1 MPGTFFFLTQRSSVN
16 PNLSSLRCGAG
27 QAQRRAAGACVV
39 VTGAAGGIGAAVV
52 ARLRRDGWRVL
63 ACDSDGAG
71 LAHLPAAVSAVLS
84 DASSPVSASVSAGAS
99 AGDRAAD
106 GVAPGPSRDSGQ
118 APGLQCCTMDVTC
131 RADIDRVVAK
141 LQHTGWAVAGLVNVA
156 GVLQDVGPLLGRD
169 EGVQRRVWEVN
180 YFGAEQ
186 CIQAFAPTMVAGG
199 GGAIVNITSINQ
211 HRPLRLHAYAPSKVA
226 LGTLTELAAAELG
239 PMGVRVNAVAPG
251 FTLTPIFRDKLASG
265 KRDPAAIEAHTA
277 MGRLVET
284 DEVAA
289 AVGFLMGDESS
300 AITGVSLPVDCGW
313 LASSH
318 WMNFRDL
325 G

>member
-1 MPGTFFFLTQRSSVN
+1 MGDG
-16 PNLSSLRCGAG
+16 LRC
-27 QAQRRAAGACVV
+27 CN
-39 VTGAAGGIGAAVV
+39 
-52 ARLRRDGWRVL
+52 
-63 ACDSDGAG
+63 
-71 LAHLPAAVSAVLS
+71 
-84 DASSPVSASVSAGAS
+84 
-99 AGDRAAD
+99 
-106 GVAPGPSRDSGQ
+106 
-118 APGLQCCTMDVTC
+118 MDVT
-131 RADIDRVVAK
+131 RRTDIDRVLAE
-141 LQHTGWAVAGLVNVA
+141 LQRDAWSVAGLVNVA

-169 EGVQRRVWEVN
+169 EGLQRRVWEVN

-186 CIQAFAPTMVAGG
+186 CIQAFAPAMVAGG

-226 LGTLTELAAAELG
+226 LGALTELAAAELG
-239 PMGVRVNAVAPG
+239 PQGVRVNAVAPG

-289 AVGFLMGDESS
+289 AVAFLVGDESS

-313 LASSH
+313 LTSSH